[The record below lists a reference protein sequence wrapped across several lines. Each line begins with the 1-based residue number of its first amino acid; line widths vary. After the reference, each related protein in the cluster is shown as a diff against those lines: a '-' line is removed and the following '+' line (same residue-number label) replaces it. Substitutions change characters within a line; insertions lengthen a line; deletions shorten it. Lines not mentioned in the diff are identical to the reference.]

1 MITEEQ
7 YERSKKRVRRKLKV
21 MTAIRI
27 LTNPPFY
34 YKGTNRFRLI
44 KQCFD
49 EIDKLFDNH
58 VRIQQQRGIKYGKF
72 RSTQKSST
80 EI

>member
-27 LTNPPFY
+27 LSNPPFN
-34 YKGTNRFRLI
+34 YKGTNRFKVI
-44 KQCFD
+44 AESFN

-58 VRIQQQRGIKYGKF
+58 VRIR
-72 RSTQKSST
+72 
-80 EI
+80 

>member
-27 LTNPPFY
+27 LSNPPFH
-34 YKGTNRFRLI
+34 YKGTNRFKVI
-44 KQCFD
+44 AESFN

-58 VRIQQQRGIKYGKF
+58 VRIR
-72 RSTQKSST
+72 
-80 EI
+80 

>member
-21 MTAIRI
+21 MTSIRI
-27 LTNPPFY
+27 LSNPPFY
-34 YKGTNRFRLI
+34 YKGTNCFRLI

-49 EIDKLFDNH
+49 EIDKLFDNY
-58 VRIQQQRGIKYGKF
+58 VRIQ
-72 RSTQKSST
+72 
-80 EI
+80 

>member
-21 MTAIRI
+21 MTAVRI

-49 EIDKLFDNH
+49 EIDKLFDLKMYFYRLRLYRLLQG
-58 VRIQQQRGIKYGKF
+58 VLLCL
-72 RSTQKSST
+72 S
-80 EI
+80 

>member
-27 LTNPPFY
+27 LSNPPFY

-58 VRIQQQRGIKYGKF
+58 VRIQ
-72 RSTQKSST
+72 
-80 EI
+80 

>member
-21 MTAIRI
+21 MTAIRV

-49 EIDKLFDNH
+49 EIDK
-58 VRIQQQRGIKYGKF
+58 
-72 RSTQKSST
+72 
-80 EI
+80 